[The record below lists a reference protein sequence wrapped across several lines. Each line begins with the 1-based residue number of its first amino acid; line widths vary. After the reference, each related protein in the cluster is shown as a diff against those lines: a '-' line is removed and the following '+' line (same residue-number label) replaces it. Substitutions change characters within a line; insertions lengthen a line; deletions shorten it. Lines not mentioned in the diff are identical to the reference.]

1 MPEPYYLEMWNSSK
15 KNMHGEND
23 AKKTECGPLINS
35 RKVEQLTFRHCT
47 SQN

>member
-23 AKKTECGPLINS
+23 AKKMS
-35 RKVEQLTFRHCT
+35 ADH
-47 SQN
+47 